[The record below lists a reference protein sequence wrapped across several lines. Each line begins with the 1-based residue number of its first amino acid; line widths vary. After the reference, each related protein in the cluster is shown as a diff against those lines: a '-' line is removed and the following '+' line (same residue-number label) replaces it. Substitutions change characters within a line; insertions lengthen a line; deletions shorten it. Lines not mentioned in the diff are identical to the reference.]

1 MQGLRIGRFEESI
14 TLLQSLG
21 RLSIDLKMDHSAGN
35 VSNNRAWVEMSTGP
49 LRWGKFNL
57 FDLYMLDRLST
68 SDDSREKQQG
78 LNVFPLPYGPGS
90 LHPTPSN
97 RTSGDRHRLGPQVLH
112 LRHHLSHQQAQ
123 RGPPHLRVLPIV
135 EAENEQL
142 AKAAD
147 TFVDRLQLL
156 CHRRR

>member
-1 MQGLRIGRFEESI
+1 MQDLRIGRFEESI

-68 SDDSREKQQG
+68 SDDSREKRLSDYG
-78 LNVFPLPYGPGS
+78 LRCRHVGNS
-90 LHPTPSN
+90 LIT
-97 RTSGDRHRLGPQVLH
+97 LGMVLIA
-112 LRHHLSHQQAQ
+112 S
-123 RGPPHLRVLPIV
+123 
-135 EAENEQL
+135 
-142 AKAAD
+142 
-147 TFVDRLQLL
+147 
-156 CHRRR
+156 